1 MLIAPLEQAWPE
13 PAAIEASLGAF
24 ERAIGI
30 RLPEDYRRFML
41 RFDGGYPYPNSFD
54 SAIIR
59 AGAVISSDPMMYVE
73 FFYNMAEMQGHWQH
87 ETYGEGTPPGMAMI
101 GNEPGGAEVLLSLR
115 PQDFGV
121 VYLWLG
127 STNVWGTDGNDDS
140 ALHRQAD
147 TFNAF
152 LASLYDT
159 PDKAGYEHWSIPR
172 NLASARE
179 FDLPV

>member
-1 MLIAPLEQAWPE
+1 
-13 PAAIEASLGAF
+13 
-24 ERAIGI
+24 
-30 RLPEDYRRFML
+30 ML
-41 RFDGGYPYPNSFD
+41 RFGGGYPYPNSFD

-59 AGAVISSDPMMYVE
+59 AGGVISSDPRMYVE
-73 FFYNMAEMQGHWQH
+73 FFYSIAEMQGHWQR
-87 ETYGEGTPPGMAMI
+87 ETYGDGTPPGMAMI
-101 GNEPGGAEVLLSLR
+101 GDEPGGTEVLLSLR

-127 STNVWGTDGNDDS
+127 RTNVWGTDGNDES

-152 LASLYDT
+152 LASLDDT

-179 FDLPV
+179 FDLPI